1 MNLEGSRD
9 RGIAEE
15 SGGNGGEAVR
25 GCRIGDELRLQQG
38 GK

>member
-15 SGGNGGEAVR
+15 GGGNGGDGE
-25 GCRIGDELRLQQG
+25 RLPDRRRAEIAARR
-38 GK
+38 